1 MPIQPNNRKM
11 KKLVFLTVIAL
22 SFGPLMGCSSEENA
36 ENPGVPEEESP
47 EEEGEIEGGE
57 E

>member
-1 MPIQPNNRKM
+1 M

-36 ENPGVPEEESP
+36 ENPGVPEDESP
-47 EEEGEIEGGE
+47 EEEGEIEGE
-57 E
+57 EE